1 MRIKKKD
8 LPARVYSVKDSQSDS
23 RETVI
28 NGRRLPY
35 QERIRLKKLAQR
47 TKARNLLQI
56 RSLRIATLN
65 VGSMTGK
72 SIELIKMMEKRGI
85 NIMCVQEAKWKG
97 SKAKEIGDGFKLFYL
112 GMHNKRN
119 GVGIILNK
127 ELKENVIGVTRVS
140 DRVMSSSVC
149 KSRGGFREK
158 SDQGSTKSSWAWLYG
173 CGKYL
178 RTMNKKGPVGPTFII
193 DMKFDILSRFS
204 KEAIKHVVYFALF
217 C

>member
-1 MRIKKKD
+1 MEKLRKLRLRQNEYFLIKK
-8 LPARVYSVKDSQSDS
+8 RV
-23 RETVI
+23 
-28 NGRRLPY
+28 
-35 QERIRLKKLAQR
+35 
-47 TKARNLLQI
+47 
-56 RSLRIATLN
+56 ATLN
-65 VGSMTGK
+65 VGGMTGK
-72 SIELIKMMEKRGI
+72 SIALMKMMEKRGI
-85 NIMCVQEAKWKG
+85 NIMCVQGTKWKG
-97 SKAKEIGDGFKLFYL
+97 AKAKEIGDGFKLFYS
-112 GMHNKRN
+112 GIHNKRN
-119 GVGIILNK
+119 GVGVILNK